1 MAELELQES
10 APDTTTAS
18 PVASPQVDPAG
29 VATQSVTQ
37 TDWRKDYI
45 ENAKKAVK
53 DPTTFDE
60 KKILSRL
67 ERYQSP
73 NSALDTLI
81 QLQERISRG
90 EMRSV
95 LPKDAKPETVA
106 KWRADNGLPAAPE
119 DYRAELGEG
128 TVLGEADQAMIN
140 GFKKLAYE
148 KNMAPE
154 QFQAALGYYY
164 DVIEQNAAKQEE
176 ADNKIRQTA
185 EDHFRQQWGPDYRKN
200 RAIIDA
206 FLSSGP
212 EGLKEMIFNARAAD
226 GTPLGSHIGVLS
238 FLADRAREVIDATT
252 ILPGDAAAMG
262 KSVTDELNSIRAL
275 MGDKASDYWK
285 GPKAEAMQA
294 RYRDLVT
301 ANEKLMARGK

>member
-1 MAELELQES
+1 MAEDLGVEQVPAPES
-10 APDTTTAS
+10 APAAP
-18 PVASPQVDPAG
+18 PVVPTPEAKP
-29 VATQSVTQ
+29 
-37 TDWRKDYI
+37 TDWRREYV
-45 ENAKKAVK
+45 ETAKKAVK
-53 DPTTFDE
+53 DPTSFDE
-60 KKILSRL
+60 KKVLSRL

-73 NSALDTLI
+73 NAALDTLI

-95 LPKDAKPETVA
+95 LPKDAKPEAVA

-119 DYRAELGEG
+119 EYRAELGEG

-140 GFKKLAYE
+140 GFKKIAYE

-164 DVIEQNAAKQEE
+164 DVIEQNSTRQEE
-176 ADNKIRQTA
+176 ADNKVRQAT

-206 FLSSGP
+206 FLDSGP
-212 EGLKEMIFNARAAD
+212 EGLKEALFNARSPD

-252 ILPGDAAAMG
+252 ILPGDAASMG
-262 KSVTDELNSIRAL
+262 KSVTDELNSIRA
-275 MGDKASDYWK
+275 MMPNKDSEYWK
-285 GPKAEAMQA
+285 GPKAESMQQ
-294 RYRDLVT
+294 RYRELLS
-301 ANEKLMARGK
+301 ANEKLQARGR